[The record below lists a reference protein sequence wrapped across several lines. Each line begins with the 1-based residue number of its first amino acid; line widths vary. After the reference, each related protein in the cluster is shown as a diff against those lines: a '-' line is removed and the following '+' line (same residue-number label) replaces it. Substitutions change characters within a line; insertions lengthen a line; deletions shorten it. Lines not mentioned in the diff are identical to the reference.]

1 MIVRIF
7 RNFSSITVLM
17 GLHRL
22 FILLSLHVVLIFQ
35 LEDTEIYIVE
45 VFASMLSLV
54 RKPSMYNI
62 VPATYKQR
70 ILDIYQLM
78 LM

>member
-35 LEDTEIYIVE
+35 LKDTEIYIY
-45 VFASMLSLV
+45 S
-54 RKPSMYNI
+54 
-62 VPATYKQR
+62 
-70 ILDIYQLM
+70 
-78 LM
+78 